1 MFEIEKFRDRVQL
14 ICRELR
20 LQRLELVGSAARSD
34 FSEQSD
40 IDVLVSFSGDDR
52 LFGRYF
58 ELKER
63 LEKVFERPVD
73 VIEERA
79 LKNPFFKKTI
89 ERDRVTLYGT

>member
-1 MFEIEKFRDRVQL
+1 MFEIEKFRESVQL

-52 LFGRYF
+52 LFDRYF

-79 LKNPFFKKTI
+79 VKNPFFKKTI